1 MLLGV
6 VDSRFNMSDHSEAS
20 KFSRTS
26 DLCPGGS
33 LEEQRYFFKL
43 FNLISSNTRYFFSLT
58 VTKLYFSGLDGR
70 LEGNFVTDCS

>member
-1 MLLGV
+1 MSRSLGSFFFFERVEGGARSTVIGLLMLLGV

-33 LEEQRYFFKL
+33 LEEQRYFF
-43 FNLISSNTRYFFSLT
+43 
-58 VTKLYFSGLDGR
+58 
-70 LEGNFVTDCS
+70 